1 MAFALGPNALA
12 GGYRLAAFETIGS
25 TSAEALKRARAGDKG
40 RLWVTAIAQTEGHG
54 RRGRPW
60 QTPSGNLAASLLMP
74 VAVEGSMAATL
85 GFVAGLALA
94 DSIRAVALDKLNVDG
109 TGAKPSPPC
118 GERVARAAGWV
129 RGLANTKAGRDDP
142 SPSRSYG
149 SATPSPQGGGE
160 GAFPFGGGRLQL
172 KWPNDVLIDGAKVAG
187 ILLEAVTTPGSS
199 ASVVVGIG
207 VNVRHAPEGVPYPAT
222 SLAETGV
229 GVTAEALFQALAE
242 AWVEQMG
249 LWDSGRGF
257 AEIRRNWLDL
267 AAGIGG
273 PIAVRAGSEM
283 VRGTFETIDA
293 KGRLVVRGSDGTAK
307 QVTAGEVHFGH
318 ALTMAL

>member
-1 MAFALGPNALA
+1 MAFALGPKALA

-25 TSAEALKRARAGDKG
+25 TSAEALKRARAGNKG

-60 QTPSGNLAASLLMP
+60 QTPTGNLAASLLMP
-74 VAVEGSMAATL
+74 VAGQGSKTATL

-94 DSIRAVALDKLNVDG
+94 DAIRAVAPRL
-109 TGAKPSPPC
+109 SPPPLRGRVPLSLAKGAGEGEAELALRHHPLSRPSGDAEGHPLPQ
-118 GERVARAAGWV
+118 GERGSQWRAECG
-129 RGLANTKAGRDDP
+129 
-142 SPSRSYG
+142 
-149 SATPSPQGGGE
+149 
-160 GAFPFGGGRLQL
+160 LQL
-172 KWPNDVLIDGAKVAG
+172 KWPNDVLVDGAKVAG
-187 ILLEAVTTPGSS
+187 ILLEAATLPGAS

-222 SLAETGV
+222 SLAAMGF
-229 GVTAEALFQALAE
+229 GVTAEALFQALSE
-242 AWVEQMG
+242 AWVEQIAI
-249 LWDSGRGF
+249 WDNGRGF
-257 AEIRRNWLDL
+257 ADIRRNWLDL
-267 AAGIGG
+267 AAGLGG
-273 PIAVRAGSEM
+273 AIAVRVGAEM

-293 KGRLVVRGSDGTAK
+293 EGRLVVRGSDGTAR